1 LITASVSPQCCFSVQ
16 VVTQRGLEAYGLA
29 QPCKSFWECEA
40 DGISPLPAFEA
51 KAKAKMCKEAHCV
64 ESVNLAMEQNW
75 MTRKSAGLLSHA
87 CNGTGSV
94 AEGTA
99 QAEVMFSAEL
109 ANRRTLSTSQRR
121 NGSDELTACFPGE
134 SMVQTRGR
142 GSVPMATLEVSE
154 EVLVEEPMGVIAYQ
168 PVLSFIHRIRAE
180 EASFLTVKHE
190 HGVFRAS
197 AGHLVFVL
205 DGLSRTD
212 KPVGKLQPGDVL
224 FAVDGR
230 SSDVSMS
237 SSRVTAIHRSMTN
250 IGLHAPLTASGTV
263 IVDGVVAS
271 IYATPSLT
279 LQMPHAAAH
288 VAFLPVRLY
297 HNLGLARIAASLLEV
312 GNKMGLVRAN
322 TMIQSTVVEDEWH
335 PFADVCY
342 RQLQLHRLLPT
353 SP

>member
-1 LITASVSPQCCFSVQ
+1 MTPS
-16 VVTQRGLEAYGLA
+16 
-29 QPCKSFWECEA
+29 
-40 DGISPLPAFEA
+40 PAFEG
-51 KAKAKMCKEAHCV
+51 KAKAEMCEEAHCV
-64 ESVNLAMEQNW
+64 ETVNLAMEQNW

-94 AEGTA
+94 AQGTA
-99 QAEVMFSAEL
+99 QAEMMFSAEL
-109 ANRRTLSTSQRR
+109 SHRRAMSTSQRR
-121 NGSDELTACFPGE
+121 NGSDEFKACFAGE

-142 GSVPMATLEVSE
+142 GSVPMATLEVGE
-154 EVLVEEPMGVIAYQ
+154 DVLVEEAMGVIAYQ

-190 HGVFRAS
+190 RGVFRAS

-212 KPVGKLQPGDVL
+212 RPVGKLQPGDVL
-224 FAVDGR
+224 FAVDGS
-230 SSDVSMS
+230 SSDVPIT
-237 SSRVTAIHRSMTN
+237 SSRVTAIYQSMTN

-297 HNLGLARIAASLLEV
+297 HNLGLASIATSLWEV
-312 GNKMGLVRAN
+312 AKKLGLARAN
-322 TMIQSTVVEDEWH
+322 TLIQDTVVEDEWH
-335 PFADVCY
+335 PYADMCY
-342 RQLQLHRLLPT
+342 RQLQLQRLLPT
-353 SP
+353 SL